1 MRSTLAVVAV
11 SLTFGIAAAAHGQAP
26 NAGKRAYQKCYSCH
40 ATEPHKND
48 LEGPSLYGVVGR
60 RIASEPGFD
69 YSPAM
74 RSFAAKHPRWTP
86 ELLDRFITDP
96 EVVVPKTRMTFPGM
110 RDAKERAALLEY
122 LKSLTEK

>member
-1 MRSTLAVVAV
+1 
-11 SLTFGIAAAAHGQAP
+11 
-26 NAGKRAYQKCYSCH
+26 
-40 ATEPHKND
+40 
-48 LEGPSLYGVVGR
+48 VVGR

-96 EVVVPKTRMTFPGM
+96 ETVVPKTRMTFPGM

>member
-1 MRSTLAVVAV
+1 LRATLAVVAV
-11 SLTFGIAAAAHGQAP
+11 SLTFGIAAIAHGEAS
-26 NAGKRAYQKCYSCH
+26 NAGKRTYQKCYSCH

-48 LEGPSLYGVVGR
+48 LEGPSLYGVAGR
-60 RIASEPGFD
+60 RIASEPSFD

-74 RSFAAKHPRWTP
+74 RSFAAKHARWTP
-86 ELLDRFITDP
+86 ALLDRFITDP
-96 EVVVPKTRMTFPGM
+96 ETVVPKTRMTFPGM